1 MPNSFPDLGYTDKAG
16 HFSESLKA
24 TRHNDHWSKGHLDM
38 WRVPQGIFKTQICKT
53 KYISHIT
60 REDVGFGMQK

>member
-1 MPNSFPDLGYTDKAG
+1 MANSFPDLGYTGKAG
-16 HFSESLKA
+16 RFSESLKA
-24 TRHNDHWSKGHLDM
+24 TRHNDDWRKGYLDT
-38 WRVPQGIFKTQICKT
+38 WRVPRGIFKTQIYKV